1 METCLLLSLNILKER
16 TDRKQQREREKKN
29 VYCNYIRLATLF
41 LFLFGQQITN

>member
-16 TDRKQQREREKKN
+16 TDRKQQREREN